1 MANVSDMKTVYV
13 KPSLKGELIFRRPV
27 ANQKSARL
35 KARQEAVKAA
45 GEAGRLSKAA
55 HDTLVSKGKC
65 PIQRV
70 YKPNVGYEEKPVCP
84 IKEMRKALSPLMRS
98 A

>member
-13 KPSLKGELIFRRPV
+13 KPSLKGELVFRRPV

-45 GEAGRLSKAA
+45 AEAGRLSKAA
-55 HDTLVSKGKC
+55 HDSLVAKGKC
-65 PIQRV
+65 PTHRV
-70 YKPNVGYEEKPVCP
+70 YKTGVGYEERPVCP
-84 IKEMRKALSPLMRS
+84 ISLMRKALSPLMKS

>member
-35 KARQEAVKAA
+35 KARQDAVAA
-45 GEAGRLSKAA
+45 AAKAGRISKAA
-55 HDTLVSKGKC
+55 HDELVSKGKC
-65 PIQRV
+65 PMTRV
-70 YKPNVGYEEKPVCP
+70 YKAGVGYEERPVCP
-84 IKEMRKALSPLMRS
+84 ISEMRKALRPLMRT